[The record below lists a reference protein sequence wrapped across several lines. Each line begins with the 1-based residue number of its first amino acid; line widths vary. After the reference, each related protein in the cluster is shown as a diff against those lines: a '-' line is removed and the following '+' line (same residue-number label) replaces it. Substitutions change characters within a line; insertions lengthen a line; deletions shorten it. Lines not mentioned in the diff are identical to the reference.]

1 MNLSFYVRRSGALRC
16 LFDRLVFKLRSTPQ
30 CWAPIQAAVRDR
42 HGIEIGGPSPIFE
55 PDGALPLYPI
65 VGSLANYGFQAAEGT
80 FLFAGRTG
88 PSHACEASALPLGDA
103 TCDFVLS
110 SHVLEHMAN
119 PLQALREWQRVLK
132 PDGHLLLLL
141 PHGERTFD
149 HPRKT
154 TSWEH
159 LVADFAAA
167 TPETDRT
174 HIAEALALTDTRHWT
189 FNEWPGWRSYYE
201 NNVEARSI
209 HHHVFDMRLAKKA
222 VGFSGFRLLA
232 SEPVFPFH
240 LVILA
245 VKQP

>member
-80 FLFAGRTG
+80 FLFSGRTG
-88 PSHACEASALPLGDA
+88 PSHACEASALPRGDA

-141 PHGERTFD
+141 PHGARTFD

-222 VGFSGFRLLA
+222 VSFSRFRVLA
-232 SEPVFPFH
+232 SELVFPFH